1 MIHYIFYDRI
11 VADPEFDSESAAV
24 LVTGARQVGKS
35 TLLKKVF
42 AGRKYVAL
50 DDPFMEQQAREAGEM
65 FLTLNPSPV
74 TIDEVQRAK
83 ELLNFPDCLCANVW
97 ETLLICTLFLLWNTW
112 QIDAYP

>member
-1 MIHYIFYDRI
+1 MDYIPRALEDRLRQYERTYK
-11 VADPEFDSESAAV
+11 AM

-42 AGRKYVAL
+42 AGRKYVSL